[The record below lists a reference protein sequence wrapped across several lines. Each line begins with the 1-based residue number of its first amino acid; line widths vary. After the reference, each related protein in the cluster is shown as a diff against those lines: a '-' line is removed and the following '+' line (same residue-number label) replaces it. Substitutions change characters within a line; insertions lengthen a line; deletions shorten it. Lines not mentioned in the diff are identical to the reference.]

1 MGTLLNW
8 LRGKWHSFRIWF
20 AGQLV
25 EHLEPRR
32 VFWALLLGVT
42 IGTSPFWGLHLVACV
57 FLARVLRLNKALMVL
72 GSGVANP
79 ITGPALLALSAAVG
93 SFFRSG
99 HFGIPDL
106 DFSGDYRPLLDQG
119 GWLVFDLIAGSLVVG
134 PAIGAVVGAFGVL
147 WVRRFPPPPVPEA

>member
-1 MGTLLNW
+1 MSW
-8 LRGKWHSFRIWF
+8 LRDKWRRFRAWL

-42 IGTSPFWGLHLVACV
+42 IGTSPFWGLHFVACV
-57 FLARVLRLNKALMVL
+57 FLARVLQLNKGLMVL

-79 ITGPALLALSAAVG
+79 ITAPPLLALSAAVG
-93 SFFRSG
+93 SFLRSG
-99 HFGIPDL
+99 HFGMPPI
-106 DFSGDYRPLLDQG
+106 DFSGDYRPLLAHG

-134 PAIGAVVGAFGVL
+134 PILGAVAGGLGVVWVKRVRGVRGA
-147 WVRRFPPPPVPEA
+147 